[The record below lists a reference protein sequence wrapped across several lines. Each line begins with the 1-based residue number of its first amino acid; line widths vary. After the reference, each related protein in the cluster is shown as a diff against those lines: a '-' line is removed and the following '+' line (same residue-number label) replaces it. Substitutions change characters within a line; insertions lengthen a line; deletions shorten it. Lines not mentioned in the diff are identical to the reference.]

1 MNFNWSSTHHRR
13 PFTNLYVFV
22 RVKSLYINSSS
33 PFLPLNAH
41 IQFFYSLG
49 KWGLSWGVQKHF
61 FCATRWFFR
70 LFCSDRVCV
79 VSVFLEKK
87 IRKKYLSAYNRKNY
101 GMSKKRR
108 IKDVFIFG
116 WACVGGKLGLDS
128 AVWVRCWGFFLSS
141 TNWQFFYLRLIA
153 SYFKGVELEAGLE
166 MMSQLVLDGE
176 FIWESFTAA

>member
-87 IRKKYLSAYNRKNY
+87 YEKSTLVHITEKIMVWARKGESRMFLYSA
-101 GMSKKRR
+101 
-108 IKDVFIFG
+108 
-116 WACVGGKLGLDS
+116 
-128 AVWVRCWGFFLSS
+128 
-141 TNWQFFYLRLIA
+141 
-153 SYFKGVELEAGLE
+153 E
-166 MMSQLVLDGE
+166 LVLVENWVWIRRCE
-176 FIWESFTAA
+176 FDVGDFSSLPPTGNFFTCV

>member
-61 FCATRWFFR
+61 FLCNAMVFSSFLLWSCLCSFR
-70 LFCSDRVCV
+70 FPW
-79 VSVFLEKK
+79 KK

-176 FIWESFTAA
+176 FI

>member
-101 GMSKKRR
+101 GMSKKKENQGCFYIRLSLCWWK
-108 IKDVFIFG
+108 IGFGFGGVSSMLGIFPLFHQL
-116 WACVGGKLGLDS
+116 AI
-128 AVWVRCWGFFLSS
+128 FLLAF
-141 TNWQFFYLRLIA
+141 NCIIF
-153 SYFKGVELEAGLE
+153 
-166 MMSQLVLDGE
+166 
-176 FIWESFTAA
+176 